1 MRLKA
6 VIFDVDGTLAE
17 TEEAHRTAFNQAFVE
32 AGRDWH
38 WSADDYRDLL
48 NVTGGRERIQ
58 HFLGLIN
65 EQETDQ
71 FVADVHARKNAIY
84 AGLVESGAVA
94 LRPGILRVISEVRR
108 NNIQTAIATTTSRT
122 NLTALLHCHFGAGA
136 IAGFHVVVTGE
147 DVADKKPD
155 PEAYKRTLLALGLL
169 PDQCIA
175 IEDSRNGLLAA
186 AACGIAVLVTPSLYT
201 AHEQFGEAAAVR
213 ADLDHPHPPI
223 DVAGLDALL
232 AARDWRCR
240 HYCTGKG

>member
-6 VIFDVDGTLAE
+6 IIFDVDGTLAE
-17 TEEAHRTAFNQAFVE
+17 TEEAHRTAFNRAFAE

-38 WSADDYRDLL
+38 WSADDYRELL
-48 NVTGGRERIQ
+48 NVTGGRERIR
-58 HFLGLIN
+58 HFLGTIN
-65 EQETDQ
+65 ATETDQ

-84 AGLVESGAVA
+84 AGLVESGEVD
-94 LRPGILRVISEVRR
+94 LRPGIKRIIDEARRDNVR
-108 NNIQTAIATTTSRT
+108 TAIATTTSRT
-122 NLTALLHCHFGAGA
+122 NLTALLDCHFGQGA
-136 IAGFHVVVTGE
+136 VAGFDAVVTGE
-147 DVADKKPD
+147 DVAHKKPD
-155 PEAYKRTLLALGLL
+155 PEAYTRTLSALGLL

-240 HYCTGKG
+240 HYRTGKG